1 MLVIMCG
8 SVQNQVN
15 YIDGWLMVMQYAH
28 MYVDRLI
35 EPIVCQG
42 LVTLTDR
49 AVSLCV
55 QLISACW
62 DVSGILTCCNKLH

>member
-35 EPIVCQG
+35 EPIVCPS
-42 LVTLTDR
+42 LVPQTDR
-49 AVSLCV
+49 ALSLCV
-55 QLISACW
+55 QPDLGMLCFFKR
-62 DVSGILTCCNKLH
+62 VEMF